1 MPYASVLRDKVKY
14 NIPKSRLNIVKRI
27 IKIFLKAA
35 VCTLREQSCCFQC
48 RRTNALFSL
57 RPVFYFVNEVI
68 LGQFVRVAFMYIES
82 MQTFAS
88 VLFGL
93 ENSAPAELRHIINSG
108 LALGPLSR
116 VSADKA
122 AR

>member
-1 MPYASVLRDKVKY
+1 MPYASVFRDKVKY
-14 NIPKSRLNIVKRI
+14 NIPKSRLNIIKRK

-57 RPVFYFVNEVI
+57 RPFFYFASKII
-68 LGQFVRVAFMYIES
+68 LGQFVRVAFMYIED

-88 VLFGL
+88 V
-93 ENSAPAELRHIINSG
+93 
-108 LALGPLSR
+108 PL
-116 VSADKA
+116 D
-122 AR
+122 